1 MFDIVVG
8 VSDKLLRTGSFSVL
22 IVHEVRR
29 KCKFT
34 VFNEK
39 SGSEGGEPSDI
50 SSCAV
55 WSAGKLGL

>member
-55 WSAGKLGL
+55 